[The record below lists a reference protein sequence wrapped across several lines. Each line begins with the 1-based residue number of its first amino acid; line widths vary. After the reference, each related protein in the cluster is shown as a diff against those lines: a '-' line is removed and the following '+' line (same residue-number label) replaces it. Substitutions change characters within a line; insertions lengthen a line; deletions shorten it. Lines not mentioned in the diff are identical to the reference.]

1 MIMKKILLIAVIAI
15 FSSTSC
21 EGPKDI
27 EFKNMTNVRV
37 TDFANKMIT
46 LEADAIL
53 HNPNI
58 VSVNLVAT
66 DVILSVEGAEVGRAV
81 QTTESV
87 SIPAMS
93 DFTVPLTT
101 EFPLN
106 KLGKGGILGT
116 ALSVLTKK
124 KVEVHYE
131 GTVTVRVMEID
142 IPIPVDYKREV
153 EVNL

>member
-1 MIMKKILLIAVIAI
+1 MKNILIIVLFPFLIFTA
-15 FSSTSC
+15 C

-27 EFKNMTNVRV
+27 VFQSMNNVRV

-46 LEADAIL
+46 IEADAVL
-53 HNPNI
+53 HNPNL

-81 QTTESV
+81 QTVESV

-93 DFTVPLTT
+93 DFSVPLST
-101 EFPLN
+101 EFALK

-124 KVEVHYE
+124 NVEVHYK
-131 GTVTVRVMEID
+131 GTVTVRVMDID
-142 IPIPVDYKREV
+142 FDIPVDYKREV

>member
-1 MIMKKILLIAVIAI
+1 MKNIPFIAI
-15 FSSTSC
+15 LSIFIFTAC

-27 EFKNMTNVRV
+27 VFKNMTNVRI

-53 HNPNI
+53 HNPNL

-66 DVILSVEGAEVGRAV
+66 DVILSVEGTEVGRAV
-81 QTTESV
+81 QTSESV

-101 EFPLN
+101 EFPL
-106 KLGKGGILGT
+106 KKIGKGGILGT

-131 GTVTVRVMEID
+131 GTVTVRVMDID